1 MVSYIKIVKK
11 ISGNSIAIH
20 SLRNLKDVLLS
31 SRIERF
37 PAQFGNN
44 LIS

>member
-11 ISGNSIAIH
+11 ISGNSICNTFVNK
-20 SLRNLKDVLLS
+20 SEDVLVS

-37 PAQFGNN
+37 PAQFGHN
-44 LIS
+44 LIG